1 MGEPFPMKHGW
12 IERTVAASILCT
24 ALATP
29 CSADPTSLGAL
40 VTDTQQYFTAPLRWD
55 QADWIRFAGTLGAI
69 GVAHEYDAQVH
80 SHFMSGAN
88 VASDTHGLRDAT
100 PMIAMVAG
108 TWAAAWVLDDRAGYK
123 EGRIM
128 LEAGALSAL
137 STTMIKFATGRA
149 RPYEATGVDDWR
161 SGGDSFPS
169 MHVSTAFA
177 VGTVLAESGSDD
189 YRWLRRVIGY
199 GLATATAYAR
209 VHGNAHWLS
218 DTVAGAS
225 LGIATAEFS
234 MNRSRHGDKHSAFSI
249 MPGPDGGLMLT
260 YSMALR

>member
-1 MGEPFPMKHGW
+1 MKHGW
-12 IERTVAASILCT
+12 IEKLVAASVLCIT
-24 ALATP
+24 LAPP
-29 CSADPTSLGAL
+29 CAADPTSLSAL
-40 VTDTQQYFTAPLRWD
+40 ATDTERYFTAPLRWD
-55 QADWIRFAGTLGAI
+55 QADWMRFAGTLGAI

-80 SHFMSGAN
+80 SHFTSNAN
-88 VASDTHGLRDAT
+88 AASDTHGLRDAM
-100 PMIAMVAG
+100 PMVAMIAG
-108 TWAAAWVLDDRAGYK
+108 TWAAAGVMDDRAGYK

-177 VGTVLAESGSDD
+177 VGTVLAESGSND
-189 YRWLRRVIGY
+189 YRWLRRFIGY

-209 VHGNAHWLS
+209 VHDNAHWLS

-225 LGIATAEFS
+225 LGIATAAFS
-234 MNRSRHGDKHSAFSI
+234 MNRGRTGDEHSVFSV
-249 MPGPDGGLMLT
+249 MPGLDGGVMLT
-260 YSMALR
+260 YSMTLR